1 VQIDI
6 ISDVVCPWCYVGL
19 RRLEQALQQA
29 PPEQPVQ
36 RRWHGFELNP
46 DIPETGISRHAYLT
60 NKFGTTEPPHLS
72 RLSAIGAEE
81 GIAFNWAAMT
91 HQPHTAALHALTAQ
105 APDPTALMWAL
116 FDAYFSQGRNLT
128 DLNELAQVLQPLGL
142 DRSWVEQHRQLTP
155 TVRAQR
161 QEQQV
166 QWQRMGVQGVP
177 FFIFNQRVAVSGAQP
192 AEVLTQAMAQASEP
206 EKT

>member
-1 VQIDI
+1 
-6 ISDVVCPWCYVGL
+6 
-19 RRLEQALQQA
+19 
-29 PPEQPVQ
+29 
-36 RRWHGFELNP
+36 
-46 DIPETGISRHAYLT
+46 
-60 NKFGTTEPPHLS
+60 
-72 RLSAIGAEE
+72 
-81 GIAFNWAAMT
+81 
-91 HQPHTAALHALTAQ
+91 
-105 APDPTALMWAL
+105 WAL

-142 DRSWVEQHRQLTP
+142 DRSWVKQHRQLTP